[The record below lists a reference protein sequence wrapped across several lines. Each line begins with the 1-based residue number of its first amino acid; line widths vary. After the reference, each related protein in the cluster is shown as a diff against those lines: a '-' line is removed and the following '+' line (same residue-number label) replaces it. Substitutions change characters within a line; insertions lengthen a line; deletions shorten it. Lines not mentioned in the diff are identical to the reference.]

1 MAEPDEAVGAAR
13 REPGEPIDRPPI
25 YRALLIA
32 FAIWAAHFAIS
43 YGAVLVFP
51 GQAIARIVA
60 VAAGLAALAVLVA
73 QARRSARPRSSLALG
88 ALGLAGAAIVFGTF
102 PAIVG

>member
-1 MAEPDEAVGAAR
+1 MAESDQAAGAAQ
-13 REPGEPIDRPPI
+13 REPGDPIDRPPV

-60 VAAGLAALAVLVA
+60 VVAGLAALAVLVL
-73 QARRSARPRSSLALG
+73 QARKSARSRSSLALG
-88 ALGLAGAAIVFGTF
+88 APGLAGAGIVFGTF

>member
-1 MAEPDEAVGAAR
+1 MAEEEEAVGVAQT
-13 REPGEPIDRPPI
+13 EPGDPIDRPPV
-25 YRALLIA
+25 YRTLLIA
-32 FAIWAAHFAIS
+32 FATWAAHFSVS

-51 GQAIARIVA
+51 GQAIAQIVA
-60 VAAGLAALAVLVA
+60 VVAGLAALAVLVL
-73 QARRSARPRSSLALG
+73 QARRSSRPRSSLALG

>member
-1 MAEPDEAVGAAR
+1 MAEPDQAVRPAHT
-13 REPGEPIDRPPI
+13 EPGDPIDRPPV

-32 FAIWAAHFAIS
+32 FMTWAAHFSVS

-51 GQAIARIVA
+51 GETIARIVA
-60 VAAGLAALAVLVA
+60 LVAGLAALAVLVA
-73 QARRSARPRSSLALG
+73 QARKSARPRSSLALG
-88 ALGLAGAAIVFGTF
+88 ALGLAAAAIVFGTF

>member
-1 MAEPDEAVGAAR
+1 MANVDEAVGAAR
-13 REPGEPIDRPPI
+13 TESGDPIDRPPV

-32 FAIWAAHFAIS
+32 FAIWAAHFSIS

-51 GQAIARIVA
+51 GEAIARIIA
-60 VAAGLAALAVLVA
+60 VVAGLAALAVLVA
-73 QARRSARPRSSLALG
+73 QARGSARPQSSLALG
-88 ALGLAGAAIVFGTF
+88 AFGLAAAAIVFGTF

>member
-1 MAEPDEAVGAAR
+1 MAELDQAVGAAQ
-13 REPGEPIDRPPI
+13 REPGDPIDRPPV

-32 FAIWAAHFAIS
+32 FAVWAAHFSIS

-51 GQAIARIVA
+51 GQTIARIVA
-60 VAAGLAALAVLVA
+60 VVAGLAALAVLVA
-73 QARRSARPRSSLALG
+73 QGRKSARPRSSLALG
-88 ALGLAGAAIVFGTF
+88 ALGLAAAAIVFGTF